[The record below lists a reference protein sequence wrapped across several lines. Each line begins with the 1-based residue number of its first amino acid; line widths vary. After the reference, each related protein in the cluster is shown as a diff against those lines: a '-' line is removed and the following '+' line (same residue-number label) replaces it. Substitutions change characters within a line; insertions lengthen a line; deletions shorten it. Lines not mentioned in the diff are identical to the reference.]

1 MTLVKFNNRRLP
13 VFGSFFDEFLNRTY
27 ADEYESTGSTSRPA
41 VNIIETANSFLV
53 EVAAPG
59 FDKNDFKVEVDNKQ
73 LIISGNKESEKAD
86 QSHYTKREFVY
97 ASFNRRFTLP
107 ETIKDSKISAEYVN
121 GILKLTLPKMEEA
134 VIQPAR
140 EVKIS

>member
-1 MTLVKFNNRRLP
+1 MVRFNNRRLP
-13 VFGSFFDEFLNRTY
+13 AFGSFFDEFFIRTHN
-27 ADEYESTGSTSRPA
+27 DEYERATNTTRPA

-59 FDKNDFKVEVDNKQ
+59 FDKSDFKVEIDNKQ
-73 LIISGNKESEKAD
+73 LIISGNKESDKTEKL
-86 QSHYTKREFVY
+86 HYNKREFDNVG
-97 ASFNRRFTLP
+97 FNRRFTLP
-107 ETIKDSKISAEYVN
+107 ETVKESKISAEYVN

>member
-13 VFGSFFDEFLNRTY
+13 AFGSFIDEFWNRTDV
-27 ADEYESTGSTSRPA
+27 AEYESTTNKRRPA
-41 VNIIETANSFLV
+41 VNINETANSFLV

-59 FDKNDFKVEVDNKQ
+59 FEKSDFKVEVDDKR
-73 LIISGNKESEKAD
+73 LIITGKSESSKMEGM
-86 QSHYTKREFVY
+86 HYTKREFSY
-97 ASFNRRFTLP
+97 SSFERVFTLP